1 MDVKTAEMDVTT
13 EEKEVKTEEKKV
25 KNTEMVSISIQAGLS
40 AKIDDICAKMGRSRD
55 WFWNKAARKFM
66 RECLEDIADYE
77 AGMAAWEE
85 FEKGDRKTY
94 TLDEVRKE
102 LGL

>member
-1 MDVKTAEMDVTT
+1 MDVKTAEIDVKTEVMDVT
-13 EEKEVKTEEKKV
+13 TEEKKV
-25 KNTEMVSISIQAGLS
+25 KNTEMVSINLKCGMS
-40 AKIDDICAKMGRSRD
+40 AKIDDICEKMGRSHD
-55 WFWNKAARKFM
+55 WFWNKAAHKFM

-94 TLDEVRKE
+94 TSDELRKE
-102 LGL
+102 FGL

>member
-1 MDVKTAEMDVTT
+1 MDVKTAEMDVKT
-13 EEKEVKTEEKKV
+13 EVLDVTTEEKKV
-25 KNTEMVSISIQAGLS
+25 KNTEMVSINLKCGMS

-55 WFWNKAARKFM
+55 WFWNKAAHKFM

-85 FEKGDRKTY
+85 FERTGRQSVSIE
-94 TLDEVRKE
+94 EVFEKA
-102 LGL
+102 GL